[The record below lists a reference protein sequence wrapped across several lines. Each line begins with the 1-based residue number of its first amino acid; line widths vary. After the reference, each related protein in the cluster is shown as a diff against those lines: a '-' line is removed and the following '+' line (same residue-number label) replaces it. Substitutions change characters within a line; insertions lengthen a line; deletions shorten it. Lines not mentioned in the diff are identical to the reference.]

1 MPKLTKEFI
10 EGIQQI
16 PVEEL
21 QRFVIKAARKDKA
34 LFDLLNLEYLK
45 KEDATEELFE
55 ATKNKITGH
64 LINVSL
70 RGPVQR
76 SCAAAISKAVNEI
89 NYFAQVTKDKY
100 REAQLLNILLDD
112 VFEEYLMIWEPAGQ
126 SWIQNLG

>member
-1 MPKLTKEFI
+1 MPKLTKELI

-16 PVEEL
+16 PVEYL

-76 SCAAAISKAVNEI
+76 SCAAAISKAVKEI

-100 REAQLLNILLDD
+100 REAQLLNILLDSPG
-112 VFEEYLMIWEPAGQ
+112 FKT
-126 SWIQNLG
+126 